1 MIAPARR
8 AAFDALVA
16 LESGTDLPSA
26 IAAARHSLTEPRD
39 HALLTELVTGTIRQ
53 RRAIDYQ
60 LSQRSSRPM
69 ARLDA
74 AVLATLR
81 LGAFQLLYLDRV
93 PVSAVVDDGVSLTK
107 RAGKTSAAGLVNA
120 VLRALARDKDG
131 LTWPEGNGPEALSV
145 RFSHPEWLV
154 ARWLGRYGED
164 ATIAWLAFNNQA
176 PKLCLAANGQR
187 ITRDALR
194 SRLENEGVRTEP
206 TARAPRG
213 LTVVDGHPLAGP
225 AFRDGDF
232 VVQDEASQ
240 LVADLGSIRPGGRA
254 LDLCA
259 SPGGKTVG
267 LAERVGPDGMVVACD
282 VRPRRVRLLRST
294 IKRCRLDRVAVV
306 QVPDTGHLP
315 FLPGRFDLVLV
326 DAPCS
331 GLGTIRR
338 DADIRW
344 RREEADLTRLAA
356 AQLVLLMRASETV
369 APGGTLVH
377 ATCSSE
383 PEENDAVAAAFLAD
397 HPGFALVHEHRTLP
411 FRDALEAFY
420 AAVMVRKEP

>member
-16 LESGTDLPSA
+16 LDSGTDLPSA
-26 IAAARHSLTEPRD
+26 IAVARRSLTALRD
-39 HALLTELVTGTIRQ
+39 QALLTELVTGTVRQ
-53 RRAIDYQ
+53 QRAIDYQ
-60 LSQRSSRPM
+60 LSQRLNRPI

-93 PVSAVVDDGVSLTK
+93 PVSAVVDDAVSLTR

-131 LTWPEGNGPEALSV
+131 LSWPEGNGPEALSV

-154 ARWLGRYGED
+154 ARWLARYGED
-164 ATIAWLAFNNQA
+164 ATLAWLAFNNQA
-176 PKLCLAANGQR
+176 PRLCLAVNGLR
-187 ITRDALR
+187 HTRDALR
-194 SRLENEGVRTEP
+194 SRLEDEGVRTEP
-206 TARAPRG
+206 TRRAPRG
-213 LTVVDGHPLAGP
+213 LVVVEGHPLAGP
-225 AFRDGDF
+225 SFREGCF

-267 LAERVGPDGMVVACD
+267 LAERVGPEGLVVASD
-282 VRPRRVRLLRST
+282 VRPRRVRLLQST
-294 IKRCRLDRVAVV
+294 VKRCQLDRVAVV

-315 FLPGRFDLVLV
+315 FPPGRFDLVLV

-344 RREEADLTRLAA
+344 RRHESDLTRLAA

-369 APGGTLVH
+369 ARGGTLVY

-383 PEENDAVAAAFLAD
+383 PEENESVAAAFLAD

-420 AAVMVRKEP
+420 AAVMVRNG

>member
-16 LESGTDLPSA
+16 LESGTDLPSVL
-26 IAAARHSLTEPRD
+26 AAARHSLTEPRD
-39 HALLTELVTGTIRQ
+39 HALLTELVTGTVRQ
-53 RRAIDYQ
+53 RLAIDYQ
-60 LSQRSSRPM
+60 LSHRLSRPIE
-69 ARLDA
+69 RLDA

-81 LGAFQLLYLDRV
+81 LGAFQLLHLHRV
-93 PVSAVVDDGVSLTK
+93 PISAVVDDAVSLTK
-107 RAGKTSAAGLVNA
+107 RAGKTSASGLVNA
-120 VLRALARDKDG
+120 VLRSLAREQNA
-131 LTWPEGNGPEALSV
+131 LTWPEGNSAEALSI

-154 ARWLGRYGED
+154 ARWLARYGEE
-164 ATIAWLAFNNQA
+164 ATIAWLTFNNQS
-176 PKLCLAANGQR
+176 PRLCLAANGR
-187 ITRDALR
+187 RTTRDALR
-194 SRLENEGVRTEP
+194 ARLEAGGVRTEP

-213 LTVVDGHPLAGP
+213 LVVTDGYPLATP
-225 AFRDGDF
+225 SFREGCF

-240 LVADLGSIRPGGRA
+240 LVVDLGKVRRGGRV

-267 LAERVGPDGMVVACD
+267 LAERVSPEGMVVACD
-282 VRPRRVRLLRST
+282 VRPRRVRLLRATVS
-294 IKRCRLDRVAVV
+294 RCGVEAVRVV

-315 FLPGRFDLVLV
+315 FREEAFDLVLV

-344 RREEADLTRLAA
+344 RRAEDDLTRLAA
-356 AQLVLLMRASETV
+356 AQLVLLMRASAAV
-369 APGGTLVH
+369 ADGGTLVY

-383 PEENDAVAAAFLAD
+383 PEENDEVAEAFLAD
-397 HPGFALVHEHRTLP
+397 HPAFTLVHEHRTLP

-420 AAVMVRKEP
+420 AAVMVRDV